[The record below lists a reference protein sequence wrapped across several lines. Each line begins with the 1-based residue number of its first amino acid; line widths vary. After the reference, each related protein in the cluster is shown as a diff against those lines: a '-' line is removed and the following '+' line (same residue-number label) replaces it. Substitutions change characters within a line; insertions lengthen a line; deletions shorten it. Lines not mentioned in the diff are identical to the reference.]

1 MTIHKLTH
9 QATTWLNIVHPSQAD
24 IAALHAAYPFLTP
37 LNLEDI
43 TSGIERPKID
53 REDEYLF
60 VILQVPRWDERLR
73 LTRPYEV
80 DLFVGRDFVI
90 TAHDGRLK
98 PLDRLYAAAAEES
111 AEAAAL
117 LGQGAI
123 HAFYLIVDRLIDYIF
138 PILRKVDM
146 NIRTLEE
153 RIFSS
158 DTRAIIR
165 EIAILRRD
173 IIAIQRII
181 RQLSPVIEVL
191 DISLRRVFRD
201 DDLTD
206 YFDDL
211 VDHIHRARDIIDE
224 DSDVVAALG
233 DTADKLLSHRLNNII
248 RVLTVFSVIMLPLTL
263 ISSIY
268 GMNVALPLQEHPQS
282 FALISAAMILIAL
295 VMLAYFR
302 WRRWL

>member
-1 MTIHKLTH
+1 MTIHTLTH
-9 QATTWLNIVHPSQAD
+9 DDTTWLNVVNPTQAD
-24 IAALHAAYPFLTP
+24 IDALHESYPFLTP

-53 REDEYLF
+53 REDDYLF
-60 VILQVPRWDERLR
+60 VILQVPRWDAHLR

-80 DLFVGRDFVI
+80 DLIVGRDFVI

-98 PLDRLYAAAAEES
+98 PLDRMYAAADDDA
-111 AEAAAL
+111 AQAAAL
-117 LGQGAI
+117 LGHGSI
-123 HAFYLIVDRLIDYIF
+123 HAFYLIVDKLIDYIF
-138 PILRKVDM
+138 PILRKIDI

-158 DTRAIIR
+158 DTRAVIR

-282 FALISAAMILIAL
+282 FALISVAMVVIGLG
-295 VMLAYFR
+295 MLAFFR

>member
-1 MTIHKLTH
+1 MPIQTLTH
-9 QATTWLNIVHPSQAD
+9 QATTWLNVVHPSQVD
-24 IAALHAAYPFLTP
+24 IAALHEAYPFLTP

-80 DLFVGRDFVI
+80 DLIVGRDFVI

-117 LGQGAI
+117 LEQGAI

-282 FALISAAMILIAL
+282 FALISVSMIVIAL

-302 WRRWL
+302 LRRWL